1 MDAHDTDRSDEHLG
15 ATSPEISRIECDSAG
30 KLVVYLA
37 DQDDPIPNASIAR
50 CFPWSF
56 PQAYISIR
64 DEAGREVTLLESLET
79 LDDASRSV
87 VEAELHHKIFNPRI
101 TRVTECRTEFGVTTI
116 EAETDRG
123 PVSLQIASRDEVRYL
138 NAHRLLLQDVDGN
151 TFEIEDL
158 STLDTESRR
167 RLGAFL

>member
-1 MDAHDTDRSDEHLG
+1 MDAHDTDRTKEHPG
-15 ATSPEISRIECDSAG
+15 EARPEISRIECDPAG
-30 KLVVYLA
+30 KLVVYLV
-37 DQDDPIPNASIAR
+37 DQEDPIPNASIAR

-56 PQAYISIR
+56 PQDYISIR
-64 DEAGREVTLLESLET
+64 DEAGREVTLLESLES

-116 EAETDRG
+116 AAETDRG
-123 PVSLQIASRDEVRYL
+123 PVTLQVASRDEVRYL
-138 NAHRLLLQDVDGN
+138 DAHGGLILFGAAN
-151 TFEIEDL
+151 TFEIEAVGVRHTD
-158 STLDTESRR
+158 SRR